1 MWYILSCSWMIFYRY
16 NSFMSNFSESTTIE
30 TPIIQMLTKLGYAYI
45 NGYDENIHSSCF
57 GRETTKDVLLFDELH
72 QTVQR
77 LNPQYSSDIHLA
89 AIDELREIGLNK
101 TTVQANKDAYNLMRD
116 GAKIQMTNGKWDRE
130 TVTIRFFDFE
140 NLENNDFL
148 VVNQFTVQG
157 DFYTRRPDVLVF
169 VNGIPLVQIELKKPT
184 VSVEKAYED
193 NLQDYINTIPQLY
206 RYNAFVILSN
216 GWETKVGAF
225 VSSRPFFKDWKRIDE
240 KDWWNTSIET
250 AIDGTMTK
258 NVLIDILENF
268 IVYEEKDGKIIK
280 IVTQNHQ
287 FLWVNEAFQN
297 IQERKSLDG
306 KLWVFRHTQWS
317 WKSYSMAFLANK
329 VFRKLKGNFTFVVIT
344 DRQELDKQIYDTF
357 SNTGINTEENVRAE
371 DIKQLR
377 KLLDEDH
384 RFVFT
389 LIHKFQ
395 ERSLAIHPVL
405 NERDDIIVMVD
416 EAHRSQYDQLALN
429 MRNAL
434 PHANFIAFT
443 GTPLLA
449 WERVTKEVFGDYVSE
464 YNFKRAVE
472 DWATVPIFYENRK
485 LPLKL
490 ENQNIE
496 DDVADIYEKYDV
508 DDESAEKFEQEN
520 SQLYTVITSEAA
532 LNKIA
537 EDIVNHYFY
546 QDGDWKSLVVC
557 IDKKTTVKMWNKV
570 NAEKDKLRANLERQI
585 KETKVEMEK
594 NEMKRVVEKIK
605 DFDSAVVVSFGD
617 TKQDEKLLREE
628 NIDMKPHRERIKKEN
643 LEKVFKTT
651 HKLKMVFVCNMRLTG
666 FDVPELRTLY
676 LYKPMKG
683 HTLMQ
688 TIARVNRVY
697 HGKVN
702 GLIVDY
708 INIFKNLQKALAE
721 YASSSW
727 ESVDY
732 PAQDK
737 EKLVEIIQEY
747 IDDCKLFLKKQ
758 TKVEFKDFTQAQWFD
773 QLKVL
778 QKIGNKLFQ
787 KESIEKDWKSLANKA
802 LALYKSLLPDQRA
815 NQFTSD
821 INVIKAIVWFIGAF
835 VHKQIDTAAIKHEL
849 KWLIDESITVKDF
862 DIQTTWLIKNLS
874 EINIDKLK
882 EMLNEDNTYIQLKRA
897 EKTLSDKIADLIVK
911 RPQMWMFKK
920 KLEEII
926 DKYNLN
932 AIDIEKTFQAL
943 IELVQGLEKEEKKEV
958 ESWLNPEE
966 YTIFL
971 KLYKEGLS
979 VKDEKEVRKIAH
991 ILYEK
996 IMDVKINILDWK
1008 IKTQWRA
1015 MMYSVIKDTVFEEI
1029 PVPTYNEDEAKEKT
1043 EKVYDYSFEY
1053 L

>member
-1 MWYILSCSWMIFYRY
+1 
-16 NSFMSNFSESTTIE
+16 MSTFSESTTIE
-30 TPIIQMLTKLGYAYI
+30 TPIIQMLTKLGYTYI

-57 GRETTKDVLLFDELH
+57 GRETTRDVLLFDELY
-72 QTVQR
+72 QAVQR

-89 AIDELREIGLNK
+89 AINELREIGLNK
-101 TTVQANKDAYNLMRD
+101 TTVQANKDAYNLMRN
-116 GAKIQMTNGKWDRE
+116 GAKVQITNGKWDRE
-130 TVTIRFFDFE
+130 TITIKFLDFE
-140 NLENNDFL
+140 KPENNDFL
-148 VVNQFTVQG
+148 VVNQCTIQG
-157 DFYTRRPDVLVF
+157 DFYTRRPDMLVF

-216 GWETKVGAF
+216 GWETKLGAF
-225 VSSRPFFKDWKRIDE
+225 SSSRPFFKDWKRTDE
-240 KDWWNTSIET
+240 QDKWDTSIET
-250 AIDGTMTK
+250 AIDGTMTQT
-258 NVLIDILENF
+258 VLIDILENF
-268 IVYEEKDGKIIK
+268 IVYEEKDGKMTK

-287 FLWVNEAFQN
+287 LLWVNQAFQN
-297 IQERKSLDG
+297 IQKRKQLDG
-306 KLWVFRHTQWS
+306 KLWVFRHTQGS
-317 WKSYSMAFLANK
+317 GKSYSMAFLANK
-329 VFRKLKGNFTFVVIT
+329 VFRKLKGDFTFVVIT

-371 DIKQLR
+371 SISQMR
-377 KLLDEDH
+377 KLLDENH

-395 ERSLAIHPVL
+395 ERELDIHPVL
-405 NERDDIIVMVD
+405 SDRNDIIVMVD

-434 PHANFIAFT
+434 PNANFIAFT

-449 WERVTKEVFGDYVSE
+449 GERVTKNVFGDYVSE

-490 ENQNIE
+490 ENQDIE
-496 DDVADIYEKYDV
+496 DDVSDIYEKYDV
-508 DDESAEKFEQEN
+508 DDESAEKFELEN
-520 SQLYTVITSEAA
+520 SKLYAVITSEAA

-570 NAEKDKLRANLERQI
+570 N
-585 KETKVEMEK
+585 
-594 NEMKRVVEKIK
+594 VEKEKLKVFLENKLSLTNGSVEIRDIK
-605 DFDSAVVVSFGD
+605 NILEKIDNFDSAVVVSFGD

-643 LEKVFKTT
+643 LEKTFKTT
-651 HKLKMVFVCNMRLTG
+651 NKLKMVFVCNMRLTG
-666 FDVPELRTLY
+666 FDVPDLRTLY

-697 HGKVN
+697 QGKIN

-708 INIFKNLQKALAE
+708 INVFKNLQKALAE
-721 YASSSW
+721 YASSGTESW
-727 ESVDY
+727 VDY

-737 EKLVEIIQEY
+737 ENLVEIIQEN

-758 TKVEFKDFTQAQWFD
+758 TKVEFNDFTQAQWFD

-778 QKIGNKLFQ
+778 QKIGNKLLQ
-787 KESIEKDWKSLANKA
+787 KESIEKDWKSLANKT
-802 LALYKSLLPDQRA
+802 LALYKSLLPDKRA

-821 INVIKAIVWFIGAF
+821 TNVIKAIVWFIGAF
-835 VHKQIDTAAIKHEL
+835 VHKQLDTAAIKQEL

-862 DIQTTWLIKNLS
+862 DIQTTWLIKDLS
-874 EINIDKLK
+874 QMDMDKLK
-882 EMLNEDNTYIQLKRA
+882 EMLNEDNKYIQLKRI
-897 EKTLSDKIADLIVK
+897 ENNLNNKIADLIVK
-911 RPQMWMFKK
+911 RPQIWIFKK
-920 KLEEII
+920 RLEETI
-926 DKYNLN
+926 DNYNLN
-932 AIDIEKTFQAL
+932 AIDIEKTFQSL
-943 IELVQGLEKEEKKEV
+943 IELAQGLEEEAKKEI
-958 ESWLNPEE
+958 ESWLNSEE
-966 YTIFL
+966 YAIFL

-979 VKDEKEVRKIAH
+979 AKDEKEIRKISH

-996 IMDVKINILDWK
+996 IMDVKINVLDWK

-1029 PVPTYNEDEAKEKT
+1029 PVPTYNEDEAKKKT
-1043 EKVYDYSFEY
+1043 EEVYDYSFEY